1 MKSKEDVL
9 NDVSY
14 RLYNCS
20 FMFAKDQR
28 TSDEVLAIYDIAME
42 EYAQQFASQP
52 PAQGYA
58 DSVEFEDYMGS
69 ERDNFVNEINNQK
82 WDTKMRTAAESL
94 LICFDQMANR
104 LAGYSAHPPAPAGME
119 EAVRG
124 INEELVNLISDDQIN
139 AAWGNANFGD
149 ASKRDVIK
157 DALLQIAGDFRTGH
171 TAECILTELG
181 LITSKRALTKKGKRY
196 LFYSFHPKAASTPP
210 AKEQTSKLP
219 GVDNTQVKP
228 SDPQMVKEVL

>member
-1 MKSKEDVL
+1 M
-9 NDVSY
+9 
-14 RLYNCS
+14 
-20 FMFAKDQR
+20 
-28 TSDEVLAIYDIAME
+28 
-42 EYAQQFASQP
+42 
-52 PAQGYA
+52 
-58 DSVEFEDYMGS
+58 
-69 ERDNFVNEINNQK
+69 
-82 WDTKMRTAAESL
+82 
-94 LICFDQMANR
+94 
-104 LAGYSAHPPAPAGME
+104 
-119 EAVRG
+119 RG